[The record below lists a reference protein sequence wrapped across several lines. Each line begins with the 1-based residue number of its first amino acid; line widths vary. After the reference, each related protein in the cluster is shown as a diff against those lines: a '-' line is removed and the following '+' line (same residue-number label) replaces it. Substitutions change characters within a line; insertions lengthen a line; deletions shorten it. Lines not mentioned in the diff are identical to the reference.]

1 MAYSPIEQGRILGN
15 KALAALAKARGCSP
29 AQLALAWVLRQ
40 EGVVTI
46 PKASNPAHVRENR
59 AALDMVLSAEE
70 YTALDQAFPPPNQP
84 TALAML

>member
-1 MAYSPIEQGRILGN
+1 
-15 KALAALAKARGCSP
+15 
-29 AQLALAWVLRQ
+29 
-40 EGVVTI
+40 
-46 PKASNPAHVRENR
+46 VRENR